1 MAHET
6 MLKFNYP
13 STLLKEYHHWVVL
26 LRPKQVTLGS
36 LVLACKEEATRM
48 SEVSLEAF
56 SELKTVTN
64 DLEQTLQRLFHYD
77 KINYLC
83 LMMVDKHVHFHVLP
97 RYATARLAS
106 GVEFIDAKWPTPPD
120 VTQAVDLSEAQF
132 STLLAQL
139 RAQWPQ

>member
-13 STLLKEYHHWVVL
+13 QTLLREYQHWVVL
-26 LRPKQVTLGS
+26 LRPKQITVGS

-48 SEVSLEAF
+48 SEVSAAAF
-56 SELKTVTN
+56 TELKAVTT
-64 DLEQTLQRLFHYD
+64 DLEGALRQAFAFD

-97 RYATARLAS
+97 RYATPRTACGR
-106 GVEFIDAKWPTPPD
+106 EFADPTWPTPPD
-120 VTQAVDLSEAQF
+120 VTRTVDLSDEQF
-132 STLLAQL
+132 AKLLAL
-139 RAQWPQ
+139 VRSHWPR